1 MSGASGGNGGRGSG
15 LGFDGANGPPGAGL
29 SGGICNDGAKLTVLF
44 STFNGNVANG
54 ANGGDG
60 HAGAGQA
67 KGTSGTAGSTAG
79 GGAIYNSG
87 GSMAATNCTFDANS
101 AIAGQGGN
109 GGAGGTS
116 GFGGNGGDGGSG
128 GNGTGGSICNTANGS
143 VTLVNCTIADSSAQG
158 GTGGSGGAAG
168 TSVARAGNSGAAG
181 ADFGGGIANIS
192 GTNIL
197 KNTLLAYSVS
207 GSNVWGVI
215 TDGGNNLSDDA
226 SFPLAAMM
234 GSVVTNLDQ
243 QLDFLYDY
251 GGPTFTVRISQNS
264 YAVDNGN
271 DAFCLTTDQRHRAR
285 VGHCDIGAFELN
297 GFVPTPTLAITR
309 QTTQVL
315 VSWTTAISNYL
326 LQSNPDLTLTNWTD
340 ATPPPALV
348 SNRFVV
354 TNSAD
359 GDSRFFRLLLRE
371 P

>member
-1 MSGASGGNGGRGSG
+1 
-15 LGFDGANGPPGAGL
+15 
-29 SGGICNDGAKLTVLF
+29 
-44 STFNGNVANG
+44 
-54 ANGGDG
+54 
-60 HAGAGQA
+60 
-67 KGTSGTAGSTAG
+67 
-79 GGAIYNSG
+79 
-87 GSMAATNCTFDANS
+87 
-101 AIAGQGGN
+101 
-109 GGAGGTS
+109 
-116 GFGGNGGDGGSG
+116 
-128 GNGTGGSICNTANGS
+128 
-143 VTLVNCTIADSSAQG
+143 
-158 GTGGSGGAAG
+158 
-168 TSVARAGNSGAAG
+168 
-181 ADFGGGIANIS
+181 
-192 GTNIL
+192 
-197 KNTLLAYSVS
+197 
-207 GSNVWGVI
+207 
-215 TDGGNNLSDDA
+215 
-226 SFPLAAMM
+226 MM